1 MRLHGLTSHPFRSAA
16 HGSEPETAAP
26 VYLDHQATTPLD
38 PRVRSAMLPFL
49 TEDFGNPHSIGHIY
63 GWRAAG
69 AVRHARAQVA
79 DFINADDDEVVFTSG
94 ATEACNLAIRGTATA
109 TATDSASASLQL
121 PEFGLRRPLASGHMG
136 SADRGMGS
144 ARRRIVT
151 LATEHPAVLETVVDL
166 GSAGW
171 DAIILPVATDGLIDL
186 DRLDHALQTPT
197 LLVSVMAANNEIGVV
212 QPLAEVAARCRR
224 AGALLHTDATQA
236 AGRISMDVDEWGVD
250 LMSISAH
257 KVYGPKG
264 VGALF
269 VRAGTPVAPILTGG
283 GQEKALRPGTIPV
296 PLVAGFGAACE
307 IALREAEE
315 DGRRM
320 AALAEQFVAALK
332 DCGISVQLFGHP
344 TRRIPGSLSLG
355 LSGVSADTV
364 VREAA
369 PAVAISTGSACASA
383 TSTPSHV
390 LVALGH
396 APEVADTAV
405 RVSVGRF
412 TTEADI
418 ATAAGVIAPIVQ
430 EWALDGIY

>member
-1 MRLHGLTSHPFRSAA
+1 
-16 HGSEPETAAP
+16 
-26 VYLDHQATTPLD
+26 
-38 PRVRSAMLPFL
+38 MLPFL

-63 GWRAAG
+63 GWRAAD

-79 DFINADDDEVVFTSG
+79 EFINADDDEVVFTSG
-94 ATEACNLAIRGTATA
+94 ATEACNLAIRGAATA
-109 TATDSASASLQL
+109 IVTDSVPAPLRL
-121 PEFGLRRPLASGHMG
+121 PESGLRRPLASGHMD

-144 ARRRIVT
+144 VRRRIVT

-171 DAIILPVATDGLIDL
+171 DAVILPVETDGLIDL
-186 DRLDHALQTPT
+186 DRLDQALQTPT

-236 AGRISMDVDEWGVD
+236 AGRISMDVDKWGVD

-269 VRAGTPVAPILTGG
+269 VRTGTPVAPILTGG

-307 IALREAEE
+307 LALREAEE

-320 AALAEQFVAALK
+320 AALAEQLVAALK

-390 LVALGH
+390 LVALGL

>member
-1 MRLHGLTSHPFRSAA
+1 MRLHGLTSQRFTPAA
-16 HGSEPETAAP
+16 RGSEPETAGP
-26 VYLDHQATTPLD
+26 VYLDYQATTPLD
-38 PRVRSAMLPFL
+38 PRVRRVMLPFL
-49 TEDFGNPHSIGHIY
+49 TEDFGNPHSIGHTY
-63 GWRAAG
+63 GWRAAD
-69 AVRHARAQVA
+69 AVRRARSQVA
-79 DFINADDDEVVFTSG
+79 EFINGDDDEVVFTSG
-94 ATEACNLAIRGTATA
+94 ATEACNLAIRGAAAA
-109 TATDSASASLQL
+109 TATDSVPASLTL
-121 PEFGLRRPLASGHMG
+121 PESKLHRQLASEHVDSAERGVG
-136 SADRGMGS
+136 SPA
-144 ARRRIVT
+144 RRIVT

-166 GSAGW
+166 RNAGW
-171 DAIILPVATDGLIDL
+171 EPVVLPVGTDGLIDL
-186 DRLDHALQTPT
+186 DLLDHALETPT

-212 QPLAEVAARCRR
+212 QPLAEIAVRCRR

-236 AGRISMDVDEWGVD
+236 AGRVSIDVDAWGVD

-269 VRAGTPVAPILTGG
+269 IRTGTPIAPILTGG
-283 GQEKALRPGTIPV
+283 GQERALRPGTIPV

-307 IALREAEE
+307 IALRETEE

-320 AALAEQFVAALK
+320 AALSEQFVAALEAR
-332 DCGISVQLFGHP
+332 GISVQFFGHP

-355 LSGVSADTV
+355 LSGVSSDTV

-390 LVALGH
+390 LVALGL

-405 RVSVGRF
+405 RISVGRF

-418 ATAAGVIAPIVQ
+418 STAAEVIAPIVQ
-430 EWALDGIY
+430 EWALDETY

>member
-1 MRLHGLTSHPFRSAA
+1 MRLHGLTSHAFRSAA
-16 HGSEPETAAP
+16 HGSESETAAP
-26 VYLDHQATTPLD
+26 VYLDYQATTPLD

-63 GWRAAG
+63 GWRAAD

-79 DFINADDDEVVFTSG
+79 EFINADDDEVVFTSG
-94 ATEACNLAIRGTATA
+94 ATEACNLAIRGAATA
-109 TATDSASASLQL
+109 IVTDSVPASLRL
-121 PEFGLRRPLASGHMG
+121 PESGLHRPLASGHMD

-144 ARRRIVT
+144 VRRRIVT

-166 GSAGW
+166 ERAGW
-171 DAIILPVATDGLIDL
+171 DAVILPVETDGLIDL
-186 DRLDHALQTPT
+186 DRLDQALQTPT

-236 AGRISMDVDEWGVD
+236 AGRISMDVDKWGVD

-269 VRAGTPVAPILTGG
+269 VRTGTPVAPILTGG

-307 IALREAEE
+307 LALREAEE

-320 AALAEQFVAALK
+320 AALAEQLVAALT

-390 LVALGH
+390 LVALGL

>member
-1 MRLHGLTSHPFRSAA
+1 MRLHGLTSPAFRSAA
-16 HGSEPETAAP
+16 HGSESETAAP
-26 VYLDHQATTPLD
+26 VYLDYQATTPLD

-63 GWRAAG
+63 GWRAAD

-79 DFINADDDEVVFTSG
+79 EFINADDDEVVFTSG
-94 ATEACNLAIRGTATA
+94 ATEACNLAIRGAATA
-109 TATDSASASLQL
+109 IVTDSV
-121 PEFGLRRPLASGHMG
+121 P
-136 SADRGMGS
+136 SADGGMGS
-144 ARRRIVT
+144 VRRRIVT
-151 LATEHPAVLETVVDL
+151 LTTEHPAVLETVVDL

-171 DAIILPVATDGLIDL
+171 DAVILPVETDGLIDL
-186 DRLDHALQTPT
+186 DRLDQALQTPT

-236 AGRISMDVDEWGVD
+236 AGRISMDVDKWGVD

-269 VRAGTPVAPILTGG
+269 VRTGTPVAPILTGG

-307 IALREAEE
+307 LALREAEE

-390 LVALGH
+390 LVALGL

>member
-1 MRLHGLTSHPFRSAA
+1 MRLHRLTSPPFRPAA
-16 HGSEPETAAP
+16 RESENTAP
-26 VYLDHQATTPLD
+26 VYLDYQATTPLD
-38 PRVRSAMLPFL
+38 PRVWSAMRPFL
-49 TEDFGNPHSIGHIY
+49 TEEFGNPHSIGHIY
-63 GWRAAG
+63 GWRAAD

-79 DFINADDDEVVFTSG
+79 EFINADDDEVVFTSG
-94 ATEACNLAIRGTATA
+94 ATEACNLAIRGAAKA
-109 TATDSASASLQL
+109 TATDSVLGFL
-121 PEFGLRRPLASGHMG
+121 RPPEAGPRRPGASGHMD
-136 SADRGMGS
+136 SADRGMGP

-171 DAIILPVATDGLIDL
+171 DAVILPVETDGLIDL

-236 AGRISMDVDEWGVD
+236 AGRISIDVDEWGVD

-269 VRAGTPVAPILTGG
+269 VRTGTPVAPILTGG

-296 PLVAGFGAACE
+296 PLVAGFGAACQF
-307 IALREAEE
+307 ALRETEE
-315 DGRRM
+315 DGQRM

-332 DCGISVQLFGHP
+332 ACGISVQLFGHP

-390 LVALGH
+390 VVALGL

-405 RVSVGRF
+405 RISVGRF

>member
-1 MRLHGLTSHPFRSAA
+1 MRLHGLTSQRFRSAA
-16 HGSEPETAAP
+16 RDAASENAAP
-26 VYLDHQATTPLD
+26 VYLDYQATTPLD

-49 TEDFGNPHSIGHIY
+49 TEDFGNPHSIGHTF
-63 GWRAAG
+63 GWRAAD

-79 DFINADDDEVVFTSG
+79 EFINGDDDEVVFTSG
-94 ATEACNLAIRGTATA
+94 ATEACNLAIRGAAAA
-109 TATDSASASLQL
+109 TATDPVITSLRL
-121 PEFGLRRPLASGHMG
+121 PESGRNRRLASGHVDSAERGVG
-136 SADRGMGS
+136 SPA
-144 ARRRIVT
+144 RRIVT

-166 GSAGW
+166 ENAGW
-171 DAIILPVATDGLIDL
+171 DPVILPVGTDGLIDL
-186 DRLDHALQTPT
+186 DRLDHALETPT

-212 QPLAEVAARCRR
+212 QPLAEIAARCRR

-236 AGRISMDVDEWGVD
+236 AGRIKIDVDAWGVD

-269 VRAGTPVAPILTGG
+269 VRDGTPIAPILTGG
-283 GQEKALRPGTIPV
+283 GQENALRPGTIPV

-307 IALREAEE
+307 LALREAEE

-320 AALAEQFVAALK
+320 AALSDQFVAALRVS
-332 DCGISVQLFGHP
+332 GISVQLFGHP

-355 LSGVSADTV
+355 LSGVPADTV

-369 PAVAISTGSACASA
+369 PAVAIATGSACASA

-390 LVALGH
+390 LVALGL

-405 RVSVGRF
+405 RISMGRF

-418 ATAAGVIAPIVQ
+418 STAAGVIAPIVL
-430 EWALDGIY
+430 EWALDETY